1 MADKFA
7 FTMQLFLLGFS
18 VVMIVLFLLYLL
30 IALTNRLWSR
40 LIKKDELLASPAAV
54 PAEGLSGPSPQLV
67 AAITAAVN
75 RYRAATSE
83 QGPVRIRVT
92 PAKAGSSPG
101 SLWTAA
107 GRIAQLENSNFWES
121 LRRK

>member
-40 LIKKDELLASPAAV
+40 LLKKDELLPSPAAV
-54 PAEGLSGPSPQLV
+54 PVEGLSGPSPQLV

-75 RYRAATSE
+75 RYRTATSE
-83 QGPVRIRVT
+83 QGPVRIQVT
-92 PAKAGSSPG
+92 PAGVGSSPD

-107 GRIAQLENSNFWES
+107 GRIAQLENSNFWKC